1 MSALAS
7 QSKRSGVIARKLG
20 MTRIFD
26 EAGLHVPVTVLAL
39 EECQVV
45 GLRTNEDRSV
55 KTKKGGDVTRNDG
68 YDAVIMGAGERKAK
82 RVSKPMRAQFAKA
95 GVAPKA
101 KVREFRVDADQLP
114 EVGSTIGADHFIAGQ
129 KVDVAGVTVGRGFA
143 GAMKRWNFGGLR
155 ATHGVSISHRSHGST
170 GQCQDP
176 GRVFKGKK
184 MAGHYGAARRTV
196 QNLEIVRTD
205 VDRGLIL
212 VKGAIPGHDGS
223 WVEVRDAVKTA
234 RPKDAP
240 LPGSYKAPEKAAK
253 PKPAPEP
260 KDDTPA
266 ADASSAPK
274 IEGTAADNI
283 VLVDG
288 IGPKAEEKLKEKGLG
303 TLSGFVNASDEERD
317 TILEELGVADK
328 AKTEDWVGQAKDIL
342 AGGEPQAQVDKDL
355 LKKLLKEGGE

>member
-7 QSKRSGVIARKLG
+7 QSKRSGVLARKLG

-26 EAGLHVPVTVLAL
+26 DGGLHVPVTVLAL
-39 EECQVV
+39 EACQVV
-45 GLRTNEDRSV
+45 GLRTDQDRAV

-68 YDAVIMGAGERKAK
+68 YNAVIMGAGERKAK

-114 EVGSTIGADHFIAGQ
+114 EVGSTIGADHFVAGQ
-129 KVDVAGVTVGRGFA
+129 KVDVAGVTIGRGFA

-155 ATHGVSISHRSHGST
+155 ASHGVSISHRSHGST

-184 MAGHYGAARRTV
+184 MAGHYGSARRTV
-196 QNLEIVRTD
+196 QNLEVVRTD

-234 RPKDAP
+234 RPEDAP
-240 LPGSYKAPEKAAK
+240 MPGSYTAPEKTAPVKDEAPAEAAG
-253 PKPAPEP
+253 
-260 KDDTPA
+260 D
-266 ADASSAPK
+266 APK
-274 IEGTAADNI
+274 IEGTAADTI

-288 IGPKAEEKLKEKGLG
+288 IGPKAEESLKEKGLG
-303 TLSGFVNASDEERD
+303 TLSGFVNASDENRD
-317 TILEELGVADK
+317 AVLEELGLTEK
-328 AKTEDWVGQAKDIL
+328 AKNEDWVGQAKAIL

-355 LKKLLKEGGE
+355 LKKLLEEGGE

>member
-1 MSALAS
+1 MGSLVG
-7 QSKRSGVIARKLG
+7 QSKRSGVLARKLG
-20 MTRIFD
+20 MTRVFD
-26 EAGLHVPVTVLAL
+26 EGGLHVPVTVLAL
-39 EECQVV
+39 EGCQVV
-45 GLRTNEDRSV
+45 GVRTDEDRAV

-68 YDAVIMGAGERKAK
+68 YNAVIMGAGDRKAK

-114 EVGSTIGADHFIAGQ
+114 EVGSTIGADHFVAGQ
-129 KVDVAGVTVGRGFA
+129 KVDVAGVTIGRGFA

-184 MAGHYGAARRTV
+184 MAGHYGSARRTV

-205 VDRGLIL
+205 TDRGLIL

-223 WVEVRDAVKTA
+223 WVELRDAVKTA
-234 RPKDAP
+234 RPDEAP
-240 LPGSYKAPEKAAK
+240 APGAYSAPEKAPEKKEA
-253 PKPAPEP
+253 PAPSG
-260 KDDTPA
+260 D
-266 ADASSAPK
+266 APK
-274 IEGTAADNI
+274 VEGTAADNI

-288 IGPKAEEKLKEKGLG
+288 IGPKAEEALKEKGLG

-317 TILEELGVADK
+317 AILEELGVTEK
-328 AKTEDWVGQAKDIL
+328 AKNEDWVGQAKDIL
-342 AGGEPQAQVDKDL
+342 AGGEPKAKVDKDL

>member
-1 MSALAS
+1 MGSLVG
-7 QSKRSGVIARKLG
+7 QSKRSGVLARKLG

-26 EAGLHVPVTVLAL
+26 EGGLHVPVTVLAL
-39 EECQVV
+39 EDCQVV
-45 GLRTNEDRSV
+45 GVRTDEDRAV

-68 YDAVIMGAGERKAK
+68 YNAVIMGAGDRKAK
-82 RVSKPMRAQFAKA
+82 RVSKPMRGAFAKA

-101 KVREFRVDADQLP
+101 KIREFRVDADQLP
-114 EVGSTIGADHFIAGQ
+114 EVGSTVGADHFVAGQ
-129 KVDVAGVTVGRGFA
+129 KVDVAGITIGRGFA

-155 ATHGVSISHRSHGST
+155 ASHGVSISHRSHGST

-184 MAGHYGAARRTV
+184 MAGHYGSARRTV
-196 QNLEIVRTD
+196 QNLEVVRTD
-205 VDRGLIL
+205 SDRGLIL

-234 RPKDAP
+234 RPDEAP
-240 LPGSYKAPEKAAK
+240 APGAYSAPEKAA
-253 PKPAPEP
+253 PAKGEA
-260 KDDTPA
+260 KGE
-266 ADASSAPK
+266 APK
-274 IEGTAADNI
+274 IEGTAADTI

-288 IGPKAEEKLKEKGLG
+288 IGPKAEESLKEKGLG
-303 TLSGFVNASDEERD
+303 TLSGFVNASDEDRAAV
-317 TILEELGVADK
+317 LEELGLTEK
-328 AKTEDWVGQAKDIL
+328 ATNEDWVGQAKDIL